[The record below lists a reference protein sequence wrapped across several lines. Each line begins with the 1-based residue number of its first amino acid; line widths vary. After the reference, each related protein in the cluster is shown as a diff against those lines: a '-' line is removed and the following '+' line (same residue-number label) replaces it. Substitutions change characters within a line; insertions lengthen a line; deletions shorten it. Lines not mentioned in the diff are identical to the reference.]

1 MSTST
6 ASTAAQ
12 RPVTAYLPQG
22 RFGHA
27 VVEHLAEPQDVV
39 LSVDHGLV
47 YASVPYAD
55 RLVMISDADRTPVR
69 EALDEVSFVRSLPS
83 LGLELTPTELRCGPL
98 VVPGRTAC
106 YHCYARR
113 RQQHGYRPLPED
125 LEPLPQGYARHHV
138 VLGAGLISLALGVLD
153 REGPVDGGEPGPDD
167 ATGADGLGGQVWT
180 VDLVTGMTSLART
193 IATDRCET
201 CSGRYAARR
210 DGVPALAALLPG
222 RVI

>member
-1 MSTST
+1 MSMR
-6 ASTAAQ
+6 TAAA

-22 RFGHA
+22 QFGHA
-27 VVEHLAEPQDVV
+27 VVHRLARPQDVV
-39 LSVDHGLV
+39 LPVDHAL
-47 YASVPYAD
+47 VPYAD
-55 RLVMISDADRTPVR
+55 RLVLVADADRVALR
-69 EALDEVSFVRSLPS
+69 EALDDLSFTRSLPS

>member
-113 RQQHGYRPLPED
+113 RQQHRCRR
-125 LEPLPQGYARHHV
+125 AT
-138 VLGAGLISLALGVLD
+138 
-153 REGPVDGGEPGPDD
+153 PGITWSSVPGWSGSPWGFWTM
-167 ATGADGLGGQVWT
+167 ATPPTGARA
-180 VDLVTGMTSLART
+180 MTSSAG
-193 IATDRCET
+193 RCGPST
-201 CSGRYAARR
+201 SS
-210 DGVPALAALLPG
+210 PG
-222 RVI
+222 

>member
-69 EALDEVSFVRSLPS
+69 EALD
-83 LGLELTPTELRCGPL
+83 
-98 VVPGRTAC
+98 
-106 YHCYARR
+106 
-113 RQQHGYRPLPED
+113 
-125 LEPLPQGYARHHV
+125 
-138 VLGAGLISLALGVLD
+138 ALGS
-153 REGPVDGGEPGPDD
+153 
-167 ATGADGLGGQVWT
+167 ADGEEERWQ
-180 VDLVTGMTSLART
+180 
-193 IATDRCET
+193 
-201 CSGRYAARR
+201 
-210 DGVPALAALLPG
+210 DGEAGWGA
-222 RVI
+222 

>member
-1 MSTST
+1 MSMR
-6 ASTAAQ
+6 TAAA

-22 RFGHA
+22 QFGHA
-27 VVEHLAEPQDVV
+27 VVHRLARPQDVV
-39 LSVDHGLV
+39 LPVDHAL
-47 YASVPYAD
+47 ADALVPYAD
-55 RLVMISDADRTPVR
+55 RLVLVADVDRVALR
-69 EALDEVSFVRSLPS
+69 EALDDLSFTRSLPS

>member
-27 VVEHLAEPQDVV
+27 VVERLAGPQDAV
-39 LSVDHGLV
+39 LPVDHGLV

-55 RLVMISDADRTPVR
+55 RLVMVADADRTALR
-69 EALDEVSFVRSLPS
+69 EALDEVSFTRSLPS

-106 YHCYARR
+106 YSCCARR
-113 RQQHGYRPLPED
+113 RRQHGYRPLPD
-125 LEPLPQGYARHHV
+125 DVEPLPQGYARHHV
-138 VLGAGLISLALGVLD
+138 VIAAGLVALALGAL
-153 REGPVDGGEPGPDD
+153 DGGAASAAGDD
-167 ATGADGLGGQVWT
+167 EGEIGGQVWT
-180 VDLVTGMTSLART
+180 VDLVSGTTSLART
-193 IATDRCET
+193 VATDRCQT

-210 DGVPALAALLPG
+210 DGVPALAALLPE

>member
-1 MSTST
+1 MR
-6 ASTAAQ
+6 TAAA

-22 RFGHA
+22 QFGHA
-27 VVEHLAEPQDVV
+27 VVHRLARPQDVV
-39 LSVDHGLV
+39 LPVDHAL
-47 YASVPYAD
+47 ADALVPYAD
-55 RLVMISDADRTPVR
+55 RLVLVADADRVALR
-69 EALDEVSFVRSLPS
+69 EALDDLSFTRSLPS